1 MVCLTL
7 TNRWKCDSSRDSGSG
22 QKAARAFC
30 RLALFVVKGMERTQ
44 GESEA
49 GQEYKAGLT
58 SGRVGEG
65 TGGFGNQASNQASK

>member
-22 QKAARAFC
+22 QRQ
-30 RLALFVVKGMERTQ
+30 RGLFVGSRCLLSRGWNGFKGSQEL
-44 GESEA
+44 

-58 SGRVGEG
+58 SRRVGEG

>member
-30 RLALFVVKGMERTQ
+30 RLAVFVGKGLERIQ
-44 GESEA
+44 GESGA

-58 SGRVGEG
+58 SRRVGEG
-65 TGGFGNQASNQASK
+65 TGGFGDQASNQASK